1 MAHPDGQQSD
11 IEARVFA
18 EQIAMIYRLTP
29 HTLAMSVIGST
40 LILLA
45 LWASTPHPLLLGW
58 YLLHHVI
65 TLSRYLLIRAYRRA
79 EPPPAAAPLWAR
91 RFVIGTIAA
100 GLIWSTV
107 GTALFPPP
115 GSDVQFFIG
124 MYLVAVAATGM
135 FTLSAYFWAF
145 LPLAGLTLIPMCLWL
160 LASGVTSL
168 QITGGATFLFVY
180 IVLSNGRRF
189 ERITSDSIR
198 LRIELRAAKEAAEAA
213 SRAKSQFLA
222 NMSHEIRTPM
232 NGVLGIAELLL
243 ATPLAEQ
250 QRSRLQ
256 TLYRSGQS
264 LLDVINDILDF
275 SKIEAGK
282 LELRDS
288 DFDLRAM
295 LRDVL
300 DAFAATAAAKGLVLS
315 SRLGADIPAGLH
327 ADEARLRQVLTNLI
341 GNAIKFTEAGQV
353 VVTVERLDD
362 QHLRFAVQDT
372 GIGLAAE
379 ERARVFDAF
388 AQADV
393 SHTRRHG
400 GTGLGLAISRQ
411 IVTLMAGEIGVD
423 STLGAGSTFWFT
435 LPFQPAQHEPATPAA
450 DPLAIPQRRLQGHVL
465 LVEDNA
471 VNQLV
476 AQAFLQRFGLQVG
489 LAQDGLEAVRMTAE
503 QPFDLVLMDCQMPDL
518 DGFEATQQIRAR
530 EKARGSTGRAAIPI
544 IALTANVFEGDRE
557 RCFSSGM
564 NDFIAKPF
572 KQDEL
577 YAVLARWL

>member
-1 MAHPDGQQSD
+1 MAHADGQQGD

-40 LILLA
+40 LVLVA
-45 LWASTPHPLLLGW
+45 LWTSAPLPLLFGW
-58 YLLHHVI
+58 YLLHHLI
-65 TLSRYLLIRAYRRA
+65 TLCRYRLIRSYRRA
-79 EPPPAAAPLWAR
+79 DPPLADAPLWAR

-100 GLIWSTV
+100 GLIWATV
-107 GTALFPPP
+107 GTVLFPPP

-124 MYLVAVAATGM
+124 MYLVGVAATGM
-135 FTLSAYFWAF
+135 FTLSAHFWSF
-145 LPLAGLTLIPMCLWL
+145 LPLAGLSLIPMSLWL
-160 LASGVTSL
+160 LASGVASL
-168 QITGGATFLFVY
+168 QIAGGATFLFVY
-180 IVLSNGRRF
+180 IVFSNGRRF
-189 ERITSDSIR
+189 ERITRDSIR
-198 LRIELRAAKEAAEAA
+198 LRIELSAAKEAAEAA
-213 SRAKSQFLA
+213 SRHKSQVLA

-282 LELRDS
+282 LELRES

-300 DAFAATAAAKGLVLS
+300 DAFAATAADKGLLLT
-315 SRLGADIPAGLH
+315 SRLGADVPAALH
-327 ADEARLRQVLTNLI
+327 ADQARLRQVLTNLI
-341 GNAIKFTEAGQV
+341 GNAIKFTEAGRV
-353 VVTVERLDD
+353 ALTVERLDE
-362 QHLRFAVQDT
+362 QQLRFAVQDT

-423 STLGAGSTFWFT
+423 STPGAGSTFWFK
-435 LPFQPAQHEPATPAA
+435 LPFQPAQHEPAAPAA
-450 DPLAIPQRRLQGHVL
+450 DPLASPPQCLHGNVL

-476 AQAFLQRFGLQVG
+476 AQAFLQAFGLQVS
-489 LAQDGLEAVRMTAE
+489 LAKDGLEAVRMTAE

-518 DGFEATQQIRAR
+518 DGFEATQQIRSR
-530 EKARGSTGRAAIPI
+530 EKSQGSTGTAAIPI

-572 KQDEL
+572 TRDEL